1 MAVFN
6 EKPKAEKYMSALTRS
21 LGVLCLPV
29 LIMAIFAFPAHA
41 KDNPGLKKRIAV
53 MTFEDRSGSDQA
65 GGGIADKLTTAL
77 VKSGKYIVLER
88 REIQK
93 MLDEQALGPNGTV
106 TEGSAAKAG
115 KVLGVELLVMGAI
128 TEFGQKESSVGGSAP
143 DVPLPG
149 PSIPFGMGGGDAHMT
164 TATARVGIDLHI
176 VNATTGVIVTA
187 ENVSEEESKSGMSF
201 SNDEFSFS
209 NQPGFDN
216 TLAGKATHRTIIR
229 IVDLI
234 SQSMGKVP
242 WCGKIVKVNGDNT
255 VYIKPGTEGGV
266 KNGDIFVVYSLG
278 EEIIDPDTNLPLS
291 TVETKAGTVEVT
303 DAKDKLA
310 KAKIS
315 AGSGF
320 KIGDLVREN

>member
-1 MAVFN
+1 MN
-6 EKPKAEKYMSALTRS
+6 KPETEKTMSALTRS
-21 LGVLCLPV
+21 LGPLWLSAAVLAV
-29 LIMAIFAFPAHA
+29 VAFSTTA

-53 MTFEDRSGSDQA
+53 MTFEDKSGGGDQL
-65 GGGIADKLTTAL
+65 GTGIADKLTTAL

-88 REIQK
+88 QEMQK
-93 MLDEQALGPNGTV
+93 MLDEQALGTNGVV

-115 KVLGVELLVMGAI
+115 RLLGVELMVMGAV
-128 TEFGQKESSVGGSAP
+128 TEFGQKETSVSGSAP

-149 PSIPFGMGGGDAHMT
+149 PSVPFGMGGGGASMK
-164 TATARVGIDLHI
+164 TATVRVGIDLHI
-176 VNATTGVIVTA
+176 VNAVTGEILAA

-201 SNDEFSFS
+201 SNDQFSFS
-209 NQPGFDN
+209 NEPGFDN
-216 TLAGKATHRTIIR
+216 TLAGKATHRAIIK

-242 WCGKIVKVNGDNT
+242 WCGKIIKVNGDNT
-255 VYIKPGTEGGV
+255 VYIKPGVEGGV
-266 KNGDIFVVYSLG
+266 KNGDSYVVYSLG

-291 TVETKAGTVEVT
+291 TVETKAGTIEVT

-310 KAKIS
+310 KAKIK

-320 KIGDLVREN
+320 KIGDRVREN